1 MDKLKETLN
10 GKNGKTIK
18 LVGVIAIVLC
28 VFFAFKTL
36 NNPARD
42 FNGHSYYVVTESEKP
57 ESYDDAKNDS
67 EGYVR
72 FHDDGTT
79 SGFLASGDWKI
90 KGHKLYIHFD
100 SEEKESESESED
112 DSYYIDLS
120 AKTKINGHVAYPE
133 KSSTGE
139 TGEWWVQNK

>member
-1 MDKLKETLN
+1 MDNLKETLN

-90 KGHKLYIHFD
+90 KDHKMYIHFD
-100 SEEKESESESED
+100 AEEETGSESED
-112 DSYYIDLS
+112 DDYVDLS
-120 AKTKINGHVAYPE
+120 AKTKINGHVAFPE
-133 KSSTGE
+133 KDSSGE
-139 TGEWWVQNK
+139 ISGWWAQAK

>member
-36 NNPARD
+36 NNPSRD

-90 KGHKLYIHFD
+90 KDHKMYIHFD
-100 SEEKESESESED
+100 AEEETGSESED
-112 DSYYIDLS
+112 DDYVDLS
-120 AKTKINGHVAYPE
+120 AKTKINGHVAFPE
-133 KSSTGE
+133 KDSSGE
-139 TGEWWVQNK
+139 ISEWWVQAK

>member
-36 NNPARD
+36 NNPARN

-90 KGHKLYIHFD
+90 KDHKRYIHFD
-100 SEEKESESESED
+100 AEEETGSESED
-112 DSYYIDLS
+112 DDYVDLS
-120 AKTKINGHVAYPE
+120 AKINGHVAFPE
-133 KSSTGE
+133 KDSSGE
-139 TGEWWVQNK
+139 ISEWWVQAK

>member
-1 MDKLKETLN
+1 MDNLKETLN

-90 KGHKLYIHFD
+90 KDHKMYIHFD
-100 SEEKESESESED
+100 AEEETGSESED
-112 DSYYIDLS
+112 DDYVDLS
-120 AKTKINGHVAYPE
+120 AKTKINGHVAFPE
-133 KSSTGE
+133 KDSSGE
-139 TGEWWVQNK
+139 ISEWWVQAK

>member
-36 NNPARD
+36 NNPSRD

-72 FHDDGTT
+72 FH
-79 SGFLASGDWKI
+79 WKI
-90 KGHKLYIHFD
+90 KDHKMYIHFD
-100 SEEKESESESED
+100 AEEETGSESED
-112 DSYYIDLS
+112 DDYVDLS
-120 AKTKINGHVAYPE
+120 AKTKINGHVAFPE
-133 KSSTGE
+133 KDSSGE
-139 TGEWWVQNK
+139 ISEWWVQAK

>member
-90 KGHKLYIHFD
+90 KDHKMYIHFD
-100 SEEKESESESED
+100 AEEETGSESED
-112 DSYYIDLS
+112 DDYVDLS
-120 AKTKINGHVAYPE
+120 AKTKINGHVAFPE
-133 KSSTGE
+133 KDSSGE
-139 TGEWWVQNK
+139 ISEWWVQAK

>member
-90 KGHKLYIHFD
+90 KDHKMYIHFD
-100 SEEKESESESED
+100 AEKYNGSESED
-112 DSYYIDLS
+112 DDYVDLS
-120 AKTKINGHVAYPE
+120 AKTKINGHVAFPE
-133 KSSTGE
+133 KDSSGE
-139 TGEWWVQNK
+139 ISGWWAQAK